1 MKDVF
6 VCHASED
13 KEEIV
18 RPLADAFEKANISY
32 WFDEAVIKWGDS
44 ITQKVNEG
52 LKISRYVIVVL
63 SKSFIQK
70 PWPEKE
76 LNAALNIE
84 ILSGEVKVLP
94 LLVGSESVIKE
105 IITQYPLLNDKRYLP
120 WDGDINE
127 IVKALLSRLGRKNSI
142 VKLKSEKTTNLNN
155 DIKIHIPK
163 IKKKFTQRD
172 KDMFLRES
180 YNFIKQYFQYAL
192 AEFEKSYDEVQTEF
206 EEINKL
212 KFISTIYIQGEI
224 SNQCKIWVGGF
235 GANNSI
241 LYMDGRIGIDDDN
254 SYNDFLSIAESNQGL
269 GFEISKL
276 WIGSGKYSDTDFINQ
291 EQAAEYLWLRF
302 TDRINSYK

>member
-1 MKDVF
+1 
-6 VCHASED
+6 
-13 KEEIV
+13 
-18 RPLADAFEKANISY
+18 
-32 WFDEAVIKWGDS
+32 
-44 ITQKVNEG
+44 
-52 LKISRYVIVVL
+52 
-63 SKSFIQK
+63 
-70 PWPEKE
+70 
-76 LNAALNIE
+76 
-84 ILSGEVKVLP
+84 
-94 LLVGSESVIKE
+94 
-105 IITQYPLLNDKRYLP
+105 
-120 WDGDINE
+120 
-127 IVKALLSRLGRKNSI
+127 